1 MHTGTSAQVAALRVQ
16 GHSVRAISERTG
28 IPRST
33 VGDRVVALGSAARPE
48 HVVGRDGRH
57 YRPVREPRD
66 ATAEALRQALLDAI
80 TRVPTGPTSRDGRD
94 RALPRLLVVDQLR
107 TAARSV
113 ADAAPFSD
121 TEREVIGRYL
131 MRIGRGAGLSR
142 AAEGAEG
149 AERPGARRTPT
160 ARAP

>member
-16 GHSVRAISERTG
+16 GLSVRTISERTG

-33 VGDRVVALGSAARPE
+33 VGDHVIALGDAARPE
-48 HVVGRDGRH
+48 HVIGRDGRR

-66 ATAEALRQALLDAI
+66 VAAEALRQALLDAI
-80 TRVPTGPTSRDGRD
+80 TSAPTGPTSRDGRA
-94 RALPRLLVVDQLR
+94 RTLPRLLVVDQLR

-113 ADAAPFSD
+113 VDAAPFSD
-121 TEREVIGRYL
+121 MEREVIGRYL
-131 MRIGRGAGLSR
+131 VRIGRGAGVPG
-142 AAEGAEG
+142 AAEGAES